1 MSTPARKVTNE
12 FLEAVEYGCFD
23 NYNVIVAFC
32 KYLSEDEV
40 IDFLK
45 TNELMNVVSPQC
57 AVWE

>member
-23 NYNVIVAFC
+23 NYNLIVAFC

-40 IDFLK
+40 IDFLEA
-45 TNELMNVVSPQC
+45 NELMTIIRPSC
-57 AVWE
+57 EI

>member
-23 NYNVIVAFC
+23 NYNLIVAFC

-40 IDFLK
+40 IDFLE
-45 TNELMNVVSPQC
+45 TNELMTIIRPPC
-57 AVWE
+57 EI

>member
-1 MSTPARKVTNE
+1 MSIPARKVTNE

-23 NYNVIVAFC
+23 NYNLILAFC

-45 TNELMNVVSPQC
+45 TNDLMNVVSPQC

>member
-23 NYNVIVAFC
+23 NYNLILAFC

-40 IDFLK
+40 IDFLE
-45 TNELMNVVSPQC
+45 TNEIMTVLRPSC
-57 AVWE
+57 EI